1 MCKGKVKNRTFV
13 AQFKKTMRKLF
24 LSLVLLALVFGVNAQ
39 QGIQCYVSASGYVIF
54 NAPFYNTGN
63 DGYAF
68 DFEND
73 YIEDRLV
80 NWTTIDADGDSYNWN
95 ISPIGGGYGRNG
107 SDGVVMSY
115 SYSNYSGALDP
126 DNYLVSPKL
135 SITANN
141 HYATFYASALDEAYP
156 ADHFGLAVS
165 TTTATAS
172 AFTML
177 QEWTMTAKQG
187 GWYEY
192 TVDLNA
198 YVGQQVYIA
207 IRHFNCPDNFC
218 LCVDDV
224 FVGPQAK
231 DPLVSCSISLDGATV
246 ASNVTGTQYLLNTDG
261 FADGS
266 SHTTTVTASY
276 QSGATLSNTTDWTFR
291 SGDHFQGST
300 TGLHAES
307 DGNTVTLSWDL
318 PMMNSSYTVDEL
330 LYDFSDSTLMDLTL
344 IDANHDGYNFRV
356 YPFGGYGSGNC
367 LRSDSWIGGA
377 NAQALNPDNYVV
389 LPRLIP
395 NAGATFS
402 FMAVDADMPGIAPD
416 PEHFG
421 VAVST
426 NGNTNPADFTMI
438 QEWNSTGTY
447 TEYAVDLSAYAGQP
461 IYVALRH
468 FNTTGETYYLYV
480 DNIKVTNV
488 EAEIQR
494 PAKGA
499 LVYANGELI
508 AALNHGET
516 SYIHG
521 VNRYTTEYCIRV
533 IQEGSKTDGTCYALA
548 APQCANAE
556 IDCVEPKNLSAE
568 WDGQKVILKWERDFF
583 IDFEDDPQ
591 GWTFLDAD
599 GDQQLF
605 GIYNGGGMNPDGS
618 VNTTNTNASLAS
630 FSYLNGYGELHPD
643 NYAFMPLV
651 KILPGASMTFYAA
664 GWDPNYPAETFGVA
678 VASEDGLSINTIAQ
692 WVSQSPYMRYTVDL
706 SAYAG
711 QRVYLGFRHFSAVS
725 AYAICID
732 NITVTNAVWSGTA
745 SETVHYNIYRS
756 FDGVNYNLIGWA
768 DGDDTSYD
776 DNDIQSVN
784 CYYKVTAVN
793 SVAGGA
799 TCESAPA
806 MSVDGLHGY
815 VHVTTDALIEQ
826 NNGVSV
832 YPNPTS
838 GKLTVKAEGMNRITV
853 LNALGQVV
861 YEAAVDVDETV
872 LDLAQYGAGMYLL
885 RINTATETLVKR
897 ISVVK

>member
-1 MCKGKVKNRTFV
+1 MGKVKQIILIFV
-13 AQFKKTMRKLF
+13 APNKNPMKKLF
-24 LSLVLLALVFGVNAQ
+24 LSLVLLALTMGVNAQ
-39 QGIQCYVSASGYVIF
+39 QGVQSYVSASGYVIF
-54 NAPFYNTGN
+54 NAPFYNTGS

-156 ADHFGLAVS
+156 AEHFGLAVS

-344 IDANHDGYNFRV
+344 IDANHDGYNIRV
-356 YPFGGYGSGNC
+356 YPFGGYGSGKC
-367 LRSDSWIGGA
+367 LKSDSWLAGDVG
-377 NAQALNPDNYVV
+377 NLNPDNYVV

-395 NAGATFS
+395 TDEAVFS
-402 FMAVDADMPGIAPD
+402 FMAVDCDMPGTVTQ

-421 VAVST
+421 VAIST
-426 NGNTNPADFTMI
+426 AGNTNPADFTMI

-447 TEYAVDLSAYAGQP
+447 TEYSVNLSTYAGQP
-461 IYVALRH
+461 IYVAIRH
-468 FNTTGETYYLYV
+468 FNTTGDCYYLYV
-480 DNIKVTNV
+480 DNIKVTHV

-499 LVYANGELI
+499 MVYANGELI

-521 VNRYTTEYCIRV
+521 VNRYTTE
-533 IQEGSKTDGTCYALA
+533 
-548 APQCANAE
+548 
-556 IDCVEPKNLSAE
+556 
-568 WDGQKVILKWERDFF
+568 
-583 IDFEDDPQ
+583 
-591 GWTFLDAD
+591 
-599 GDQQLF
+599 
-605 GIYNGGGMNPDGS
+605 
-618 VNTTNTNASLAS
+618 
-630 FSYLNGYGELHPD
+630 
-643 NYAFMPLV
+643 
-651 KILPGASMTFYAA
+651 
-664 GWDPNYPAETFGVA
+664 
-678 VASEDGLSINTIAQ
+678 
-692 WVSQSPYMRYTVDL
+692 
-706 SAYAG
+706 
-711 QRVYLGFRHFSAVS
+711 
-725 AYAICID
+725 
-732 NITVTNAVWSGTA
+732 
-745 SETVHYNIYRS
+745 
-756 FDGVNYNLIGWA
+756 
-768 DGDDTSYD
+768 
-776 DNDIQSVN
+776 
-784 CYYKVTAVN
+784 
-793 SVAGGA
+793 
-799 TCESAPA
+799 
-806 MSVDGLHGY
+806 
-815 VHVTTDALIEQ
+815 
-826 NNGVSV
+826 
-832 YPNPTS
+832 
-838 GKLTVKAEGMNRITV
+838 
-853 LNALGQVV
+853 
-861 YEAAVDVDETV
+861 
-872 LDLAQYGAGMYLL
+872 
-885 RINTATETLVKR
+885 
-897 ISVVK
+897 